1 MSAVFAD
8 APYFI
13 ALFRP
18 RDQWKA
24 AAQEARRQLGEVEL
38 VTTDEILTEFLTAMS
53 RTNPVIR
60 EHAVAAVQAM
70 LRDGIIRVI
79 PQTRPSFL
87 DGLNRYSRR
96 LDKGYSL
103 QDCIAM
109 NVMDSEGITQVNRQ
123 DRLTDKSGH
132 FRAFQKRRQNL
143 ADQRPQL

>member
-18 RDQWKA
+18 RDQWKE
-24 AAQEARRQLGEVEL
+24 AAQDARRRLGEVEL
-38 VTTDEILTEFLTAMS
+38 ITTDEILTEFLTAIS
-53 RTNPVIR
+53 RGGPVIR
-60 EHAVAAVQAM
+60 EQAVAAVQAM

-87 DGLNRYSRR
+87 DGLNRFHRR
-96 LDKGYSL
+96 LDKNYSL

-109 NVMDSEGITQVNRQ
+109 NIMEAEGITEV
-123 DRLTDKSGH
+123 LTSDHNFEQEGFTILMK
-132 FRAFQKRRQNL
+132 L
-143 ADQRPQL
+143 EP